1 VKRRHFSV
9 PLRSLGADAAAT
21 SCSLRLATDN
31 MKFAWKRVGPAH
43 MQNIGEF
50 MKLKLGHEAA
60 EIPS

>member
-1 VKRRHFSV
+1 V